1 MDPSKFED
9 LCRRFATSASR
20 RVALAGIAGGFVAAV
35 GAKRDAA
42 ADVAPAGAPIVHCK
56 IPGQKCTKDKTCCS
70 RHCNG
75 GLCSCSQRGR
85 RCWQPLE
92 GGLCCSG
99 RCRSGKCK

>member
-20 RVALAGIAGGFVAAV
+20 RGALAGIAGGLVAAL
-35 GAKRDAA
+35 GMAHD
-42 ADVAPAGAPIVHCK
+42 DVEAGVPIVHCK

-70 RHCNG
+70 KKCNG
-75 GLCSCSQRGR
+75 GLCTCSQRGR

-92 GGLCCSG
+92 GALCCSG
-99 RCRSGKCK
+99 RCHSGKCK